1 MDSVSQLFLKPLPQ
15 LLVQGNI
22 EVFEVVKSYGRVKAL
37 DGVTL
42 KVTGGEI
49 YGLLGPNGAGKTT
62 LLKICVGL
70 LRADKG
76 SVRVCGVDLAANREG
91 ALKFTGYVPEN
102 PVVFENLT
110 VREFLEFIASLRE
123 IPEKVFE
130 ERYERYIRLFQLE
143 EYVKKRMGKLSRG
156 TVQKA
161 LIIAALLHEPRVL
174 VMDEPTSGMDPEAQ
188 HVFRKVV
195 EEVTCR
201 GSAVL
206 ISSHQLHAIER
217 FATRIGII
225 NKGKLLAEGMID
237 EVRKLAEA
245 GTDATLEDV
254 FLKLVRS

>member
-1 MDSVSQLFLKPLPQ
+1 MK
-15 LLVQGNI
+15 I
-22 EVFEVVKSYGRVKAL
+22 
-37 DGVTL
+37 
-42 KVTGGEI
+42 TGGEI

-76 SVRVCGVDLAANREG
+76 SVRICGVDLTADRVG
-91 ALKFTGYVPEN
+91 ALKFIGYVPEN

-123 IPEKVFE
+123 IPKEVFE
-130 ERYERYIRLFQLE
+130 ERYERYIQLFQLE

-161 LIIAALLHEPRVL
+161 LITAALLHEPKVL

-188 HVFRKVV
+188 HMFRNVI
-195 EEVTCR
+195 EEITSR
-201 GSAVL
+201 GSAAF
-206 ISSHQLHAIER
+206 ISSHQLYSIER

-225 NKGKLLAEGMID
+225 NKGRLLAEGTLD
-237 EVRKLAEA
+237 EVRKLAET
-245 GTDATLEDV
+245 GIDATLEDV